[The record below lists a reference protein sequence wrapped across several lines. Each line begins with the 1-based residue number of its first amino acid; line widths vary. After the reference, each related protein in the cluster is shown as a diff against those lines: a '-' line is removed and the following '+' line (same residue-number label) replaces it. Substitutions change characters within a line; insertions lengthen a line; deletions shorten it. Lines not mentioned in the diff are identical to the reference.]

1 MFRKIFCLFAVLVI
15 LPTFTANAATEL
27 SSFSVFATNSV
38 WILRRT
44 DVNSGNIG
52 VADASP
58 GPWLNSEVEVTIGHG
73 DNIADGVS
81 IYGDS
86 IKIKTR
92 ASAFDIY
99 YNELTNNGTIR
110 GSEYT
115 PLILPLDIT
124 MPVFPTPAP
133 GTEDHDIPPG
143 GSLTLNAGSYGE
155 ILVRKKATLTLTGGT
170 YHFEDLD
177 LANRSKVLFQAP
189 TELIINNRLGAG
201 KNAVIGP
208 EDGSGISA
216 KNIRIYVNGI
226 DGSTGNLDAKPQAAR
241 IGYDN
246 ILHANIYAPNGTVW
260 IKHGTVADGAFIG
273 KDVKIGYDAQVTLNS
288 GFLGVVLPPDPGEE
302 GKLTLLGVD
311 SDEDGVRDD
320 IQRYIYFTY
329 PDDEKLQLGLTY
341 YAKEFQG
348 VLADA
353 NDREAAYN
361 HAVKMARHGEC
372 LFHIK
377 GRGSINICRALRAE
391 ILNTRERS
399 IAYITYSDNLGGR
412 VIRGAPRDEWKD
424 SCSFDVD
431 ATGGDQ

>member
-58 GPWLNSEVEVTIGHG
+58 GPWLNSESEVTIGHD
-73 DNIADGVS
+73 DNIADSVS

-92 ASAFDIY
+92 ASAFDVY

-177 LANRSKVLFQAP
+177 LANKSKVLFQAP
-189 TELIINNRLGAG
+189 TELIINNRLRAG

-216 KNIRIYVNGI
+216 KDIRIYVNGI
-226 DGSTGNLDAKPQAAR
+226 NGSTGNLGAKPQAAR
-241 IGYDN
+241 VGSDN

-260 IKHGTVADGAFIG
+260 IKHGTVAEGAFIG